1 MKNLYIVGATGSI
14 GTQTLDIVRNNK
26 DEFKVIGMS
35 VGSSNLELAYKL
47 INEFKPEVLSFRNK
61 KDIDNNKLDYS
72 PIIYYG
78 NEGLIEVS
86 KYHKYENEI
95 FVNALV
101 GIAGLLPTV
110 YAIKAK
116 KIICLANK
124 ETLVVA
130 GDIIKSLV
138 KEYNTKLIPIDSE
151 HSAILEC
158 LTGEA
163 KEEVKRLIITAS
175 GGSFR
180 DKKREELVNVTKADA
195 LKHPNWHMGAKITI
209 DSATMMNKG
218 FEVIEAHYLFDVD
231 YDKITPILH
240 PESIIHSM
248 VEYNDGTIKAMLGTS
263 DMHIP
268 ISYALRYPSHNTLES
283 SRLDLIGLNL
293 KFMELSQDRY
303 PCLKYAYMA
312 AKKGGIYYA
321 VLNASNEAAVYL
333 FLHDKIK
340 FLDIENIIYNE
351 IIKEEY
357 KNISYN
363 LDNILKVSDNVIN
376 KILSQYG
383 VDVDVFRS

>member
-1 MKNLYIVGATGSI
+1 MKYVYILGSLGSI
-14 GTQTLDIVRNNK
+14 GMQTLEVIRENK
-26 DEFKVIGMS
+26 DEFKVIGLS
-35 VGSSNLELAYKL
+35 LGRNLELAKE
-47 INEFKPEVLSFRNK
+47 ICEEFKPEIISLREKKEFKLSYN
-61 KDIDNNKLDYS
+61 
-72 PIIYYG
+72 PIITYG
-78 NEGLIEVS
+78 DEGLLEVA
-86 KYHKYENEI
+86 KYHKYDNEVL
-95 FVNALV
+95 VNALV
-101 GIAGLLPTV
+101 GMSGLLPTV

-116 KIICLANK
+116 KNLALANK

-130 GDIIKSLV
+130 GDIIKDLI
-138 KEYNTKLIPIDSE
+138 KEYNVSLTPIDSE

-158 LTGEA
+158 LKGED
-163 KEEVKRLIITAS
+163 KKDIKRLIITAS

-180 DKKREELVNVTKADA
+180 NKKREELINVTKKDA
-195 LKHPNWHMGAKITI
+195 LCHPNWSMGEKITI

-218 FEVIEAHYLFDVD
+218 FEIIEAHYLFDVP
-231 YDKITPILH
+231 YEKITPILH
-240 PESIIHSM
+240 PQSIIHSM
-248 VEYNDGTIKAMLGTS
+248 VEYNDGTIKASLGPTS
-263 DMHIP
+263 MMIP
-268 ISYALRYPSHNTLES
+268 IKYALRYPSHDGVTNAGY
-283 SRLDLIGLNL
+283 LDLIGLNL
-293 KFMELSQDRY
+293 TFNELSEERY

-351 IIKEEY
+351 ITQEEY